1 MSNIEKYN
9 NIIERYRNGEF
20 GAESLSMN
28 EILIKANERDL
39 LQNMTVYEL
48 QELYKSST
56 NVFRHMFGLLIEQ
69 KLKEAE

>member
-9 NIIERYRNGEF
+9 NIMERYRNGEF
-20 GAESLSMN
+20 GTESLSMN
-28 EILIKANERDL
+28 EILIKANEKDL

-56 NVFRHMFGLLIEQ
+56 NVFRYMFGLLIEQ
-69 KLKEAE
+69 KLKEVE